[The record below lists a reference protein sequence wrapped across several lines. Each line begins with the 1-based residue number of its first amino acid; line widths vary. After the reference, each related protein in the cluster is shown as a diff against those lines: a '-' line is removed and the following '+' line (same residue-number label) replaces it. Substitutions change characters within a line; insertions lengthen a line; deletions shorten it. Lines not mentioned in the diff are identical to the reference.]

1 METAILT
8 ALCGLITLLMFKGS
22 GVSNN
27 YPANHGIK
35 SVIKE
40 SYSSIKPEPIQ
51 LNSQRRK
58 PHTKVVAANVVA
70 DQSKVVRKLRGGE
83 TQVIGEEI
91 RTETGVIKEEIRKEA
106 GVIKGE
112 IRKEAGEIKVE
123 IRKEAGVIKEG
134 EVIREV
140 IKDAG
145 EGEVRNEEAFLL
157 TNGKVAPSLENTNR
171 NEEAFNAS
179 SVPSKFSLGPKVLDW
194 DEQRKLLG
202 TKFSLGPKVLDWD
215 EQRKFGRTQDKRRD
229 GRTSDGH
236 HEASKV
242 TSPPILMV
250 TGSVP
255 FACENPS
262 GDHVL
267 LKSIKNKM
275 DYCTLHTGITMFY
288 NLAHM
293 SDEMTGFWSKLPLLR
308 ELMLA
313 RPDVEWLWWIDSDA
327 VITNMEFNLPM
338 ERYKDYNLI
347 VPGWEENVYVK
358 KSWLGLNAGIFFLR
372 NCQWSLDFLDEWA
385 QMGPKGPIRN
395 EAGKELSKVL
405 SDRPE
410 FEADDQS
417 ALVYLLIKQREVW
430 GNKVYMESSYCLHG
444 YWVPIV
450 EIFDEM
456 MDDMLETK
464 KNLYNETT
472 GTILNPHGHYFEHA
486 NIDLNNNFVVVLIYL
501 TRFIL
506 KYNFNNE

>member
-1 METAILT
+1 MERVILT

-91 RTETGVIKEEIRKEA
+91 RKEGGVIKE
-106 GVIKGE
+106 VIKGE
-112 IRKEAGEIKVE
+112 IKGEIKE
-123 IRKEAGVIKEG
+123 VIKEG
-134 EVIREV
+134 EVIREE
-140 IKDAG
+140 IKEAG
-145 EGEVRNEEAFLL
+145 EGEIN
-157 TNGKVAPSLENTNR
+157 

-179 SVPSKFSLGPKVLDW
+179 SEPFKFSLGPKVMDW
-194 DEQRKLLG
+194 DEQRK
-202 TKFSLGPKVLDWD
+202 V
-215 EQRKFGRTQDKRRD
+215 GRTNAKRD
-229 GRTSDGH
+229 GRHD

-242 TSPPILMV
+242 KETSPPILMV

-293 SDEMTGFWSKLPLLR
+293 SDEMSGFWSKLPLLR

-313 RPDVEWLWWIDSDA
+313 RPDVEWLWWVDSDA
-327 VITNMEFNLPM
+327 LITNMEFALPM
-338 ERYKDYNLI
+338 ERYHDYNLI
-347 VPGWEENVYVK
+347 VHGWEHNVYVK
-358 KSWLGLNAGIFFLR
+358 KSWLGLNTGSFFLR
-372 NCQWSLDFLDEWA
+372 NCQWSLDLLDEWA
-385 QMGPKGPIRN
+385 QMGPKGSVRN
-395 EAGKELSKVL
+395 EAGKEVSKFL

-450 EIFDEM
+450 ETFDEM
-456 MDDMLETK
+456 MADMLEIK
-464 KNLYNETT
+464 KTLHNETT
-472 GTILNPHGHYFEHA
+472 GTILNPHATKYIEYA
-486 NIDLNNNFVVVLIYL
+486 DIDLKNIFLL
-501 TRFIL
+501 F
-506 KYNFNNE
+506 

>member
-1 METAILT
+1 MQNRSRCKTCVETAILT
-8 ALCGLITLLMFKGS
+8 ALCGLITLMVFKGS

-35 SVIKE
+35 SVIRE
-40 SYSSIKPEPIQ
+40 SYSSSIQSEPIQ
-51 LNSQRRK
+51 SDAQRIK
-58 PHTKVVAANVVA
+58 PDTKIWSANLEA

-112 IRKEAGEIKVE
+112 IRKEAGEIKGE
-123 IRKEAGVIKEG
+123 IKEVIKEG
-134 EVIREV
+134 EVIREE
-140 IKDAG
+140 IKEAG
-145 EGEVRNEEAFLL
+145 EGEIN
-157 TNGKVAPSLENTNR
+157 

-179 SVPSKFSLGPKVLDW
+179 SEPFKFSLGPKVMDW
-194 DEQRKLLG
+194 DEQRK
-202 TKFSLGPKVLDWD
+202 V
-215 EQRKFGRTQDKRRD
+215 GRTNAKRD
-229 GRTSDGH
+229 GRHD

-242 TSPPILMV
+242 KETSPPILMV